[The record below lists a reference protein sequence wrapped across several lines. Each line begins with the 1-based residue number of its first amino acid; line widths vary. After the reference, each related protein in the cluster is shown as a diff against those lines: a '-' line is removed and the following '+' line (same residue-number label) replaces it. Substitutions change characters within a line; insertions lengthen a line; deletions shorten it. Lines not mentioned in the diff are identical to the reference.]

1 MPERENKMAKKDN
14 DNFDFDTESE
24 GKGKFDLVGFFK
36 NLTKQQK
43 GIILAAVVGVVLVI
57 AIVIACIAIGANG
70 NDNVNSGNVGGDGS
84 SDNGSNDDE
93 NRGEVDL
100 DAEPTQIYVAN
111 MPTVTSYY
119 VGDVANYAGLVIGV
133 MEQNSSGFKLPY
145 DEYSEELTITGFDSS
160 VAVAEQVITVTYKEY
175 TTTFTIEIKEL
186 IVGTHLVG
194 ITVNPLPTKTVY
206 KKGEALDYSGGRIV
220 CEYSDGS
227 TKVIKFVE
235 NGVQITGFGAVSNIV
250 GDHEITVEYFDD
262 NGGHATTTFTITIT
276 E

>member
-1 MPERENKMAKKDN
+1 MAKKDE
-14 DNFDFDTESE
+14 NFDFDTE
-24 GKGKFDLVGFFK
+24 GKAKVSFDISFLK

-70 NDNVNSGNVGGDGS
+70 NDNVIGGNVGGDGS

-100 DAEPTQIYVAN
+100 EADPIQIYVAT
-111 MPTVTSYY
+111 MPTKTSYY
-119 VGDVANYAGLVIGV
+119 VNDTANFSGLIIGV
-133 MEQNSSGFKLPY
+133 MEQNSSGFKLSY
-145 DEYSEELTITGFDSS
+145 DEYGDEFEITGFDSS
-160 VAVAEQVITVTYKEY
+160 VAVAQQVITVTYKEY

-186 IVGTHLVG
+186 PVGTYLVG
-194 ITVNPLPTKTVY
+194 ISINPLPTKTTY
-206 KKGEALDYSGGRIV
+206 KIGEALDYSGGRIV
-220 CEYSDGS
+220 CEYSDG
-227 TKVIKFVE
+227 TTQTIKFTAS
-235 NGVQITGFGAVSNIV
+235 GVQITGFGAVSGIP
-250 GDHEITVEYFDD
+250 GEHEITVDYFDD